1 MKDFIAN
8 NFVPAVGSAMML
20 VFVLRN
26 EKMTKIRKRFFAA
39 TLFLFLACVVF
50 RNADFITSNYEV
62 FTVRRQIYSALGYTF
77 RVLMVY
83 GLIGTD
89 LQLRSKRSRRIY
101 TLLGIPVLITATS
114 AFSVFFTDAVYSF
127 KRDTNSFQ
135 SGPLSWLNYAS
146 LVLYIGA
153 FVIIAFE
160 DLTKKRYRHA
170 VKIIVTLLLMCSGML
185 FEYFG
190 FREFMSETAI
200 TMALMLY
207 FFFFQSDEFTLER
220 KQLEYKAMQDA
231 LTGLYNRAGYN
242 ALTEELSKEKDI
254 MVGIMVLDIDKFKEV
269 NDTYGH
275 ETGDI
280 ILKNVANLLRVSF
293 RSSDYVIRYGGDEFV
308 VIMTGITENLEFVV
322 KNKIEGINVQL
333 ENPIADLPKTSV
345 SAGLCFGEN
354 GFNQEL
360 FTKADKA
367 LYYTKT
373 TTKRACT
380 VYSDEMEKAPSENGV

>member
-1 MKDFIAN
+1 
-8 NFVPAVGSAMML
+8 MML

-89 LQLRSKRSRRIY
+89 LQLRSKRSRRLYI
-101 TLLGIPVLITATS
+101 LLGIPVLITATS

-153 FVIIAFE
+153 FVIIAFK

-185 FEYFG
+185 
-190 FREFMSETAI
+190 
-200 TMALMLY
+200 
-207 FFFFQSDEFTLER
+207 
-220 KQLEYKAMQDA
+220 
-231 LTGLYNRAGYN
+231 
-242 ALTEELSKEKDI
+242 
-254 MVGIMVLDIDKFKEV
+254 
-269 NDTYGH
+269 
-275 ETGDI
+275 
-280 ILKNVANLLRVSF
+280 LLR
-293 RSSDYVIRYGGDEFV
+293 
-308 VIMTGITENLEFVV
+308 
-322 KNKIEGINVQL
+322 
-333 ENPIADLPKTSV
+333 
-345 SAGLCFGEN
+345 
-354 GFNQEL
+354 
-360 FTKADKA
+360 
-367 LYYTKT
+367 
-373 TTKRACT
+373 
-380 VYSDEMEKAPSENGV
+380 